1 MVRESKGY
9 HSQSA
14 KDLKHVEKL
23 RKENEEFSSAC
34 GLPNRN
40 FEDTKNMRMK
50 LNQNVKTMEQ
60 VYETIE
66 NRVVRL
72 DKICEDLELLSGVS
86 RTFCRKRDEIFRQ
99 VVLSN
104 ADDHNEQ
111 QQLHDDDE
119 PQKGLTTRSVRR
131 FHLYTADETHV
142 GDQCKICLEDVG
154 VGRRMRRLTCDG
166 MHCFCKE
173 CIEVWFANH
182 NTCPLCRHVFD

>member
-1 MVRESKGY
+1 
-9 HSQSA
+9 
-14 KDLKHVEKL
+14 
-23 RKENEEFSSAC
+23 
-34 GLPNRN
+34 
-40 FEDTKNMRMK
+40 MRMK
-50 LNQNVKTMEQ
+50 INQNVKTMEQ
-60 VYETIE
+60 VYENIKL
-66 NRVVRL
+66 RVIRL
-72 DKICEDLELLSGVS
+72 DKICEDLEVLNGVS
-86 RTFCRKRDEIFRQ
+86 STFSRKRDEIFIQ
-99 VVLSN
+99 VIVVLSN